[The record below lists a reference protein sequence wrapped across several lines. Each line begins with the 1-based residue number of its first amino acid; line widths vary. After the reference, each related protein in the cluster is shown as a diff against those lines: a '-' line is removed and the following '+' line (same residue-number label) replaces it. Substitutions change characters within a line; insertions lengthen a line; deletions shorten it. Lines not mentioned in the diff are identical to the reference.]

1 MAGRKSL
8 PLPESRLG
16 HKITIEV
23 RMPDRGCRKAIA
35 IEEPNMNK
43 PPETFP
49 VPTDKPA
56 EHNPTFPAEGLSPVK
71 GPVVMG
77 KAESRD
83 DGPRLVFR
91 DGEAYVEGC
100 DLPIWRMEMA
110 RRAGCNPALQLKLF
124 PTLTPE
130 GLDLAFAYAQEHSAE
145 FDPLIRYHSGA
156 DIPPED
162 EGDDED
168 DAAFE
173 AELDAMF
180 TEYDQVFRRLAE

>member
-1 MAGRKSL
+1 
-8 PLPESRLG
+8 
-16 HKITIEV
+16 
-23 RMPDRGCRKAIA
+23 
-35 IEEPNMNK
+35 MNK
-43 PPETFP
+43 PSETFP

-56 EHNPTFPAEGLSPVK
+56 ELAPAFSAEEVSSAKNPVE
-71 GPVVMG
+71 MG
-77 KAESRD
+77 RVESRE

-100 DLPIWRMEMA
+100 NVPIWRLEMA
-110 RRAGCNPALQLKLF
+110 RRGGSSPAAQIAVS
-124 PTLTPE
+124 PGLTPE
-130 GLDLAFAYAQEHSAE
+130 GLELAFAYAQVHSAE

-156 DIPPED
+156 DVPPED

-168 DAAFE
+168 DSAFE

>member
-1 MAGRKSL
+1 MAA
-8 PLPESRLG
+8 
-16 HKITIEV
+16 

-35 IEEPNMNK
+35 IEEPSMNK

-56 EHNPTFPAEGLSPVK
+56 ELDPAFAAEGLSTVKAPVA
-71 GPVVMG
+71 PG
-77 KAESRD
+77 KAESRE
-83 DGPRLVFR
+83 DGSRLVFR
-91 DGEAYVEGC
+91 DGEAYVDGC
-100 DLPIWRMEMA
+100 DLPIWRLEMA
-110 RRAGCNPALQLKLF
+110 RRAGCSPASQIKLF

-156 DIPPED
+156 DVPPED

-173 AELDAMF
+173 AELDAML
-180 TEYDQVFRRLAE
+180 ERDAELFRRLAL

>member
-1 MAGRKSL
+1 
-8 PLPESRLG
+8 
-16 HKITIEV
+16 
-23 RMPDRGCRKAIA
+23 
-35 IEEPNMNK
+35 MNK

-56 EHNPTFPAEGLSPVK
+56 DLVPTFSAEGSSSVNESVAAP
-71 GPVVMG
+71 

-83 DGPRLVFR
+83 DEPRVVFR
-91 DGEAYVEGC
+91 DGEAYLEEC
-100 DLPIWRMEMA
+100 DLPIWRLEMA
-110 RRAGCNPALQLKLF
+110 RRAGCSPASQFKLF

-130 GLDLAFAYAQEHSAE
+130 GLDLAFAYAEEHRAE

-156 DIPPED
+156 DLPRED

-168 DAAFE
+168 DATFQ

-180 TEYDQVFRRLAE
+180 TEYAQVFRRLAE